1 MVPYRIE
8 SGVVDDGFPLGALI
22 EELSVDGVLTRW
34 GPDGSIIEQSTG
46 RDVAL
51 PVEELDAAAQ
61 LLDLRAQIDALLD
74 ALGGG

>member
-8 SGVVDDGFPLGALI
+8 SGAVDDGFPLGALI

-46 RDVAL
+46 HDVAL